1 MRLIT
6 TTLAL
11 TALALASASCEPAGD
26 RYLMVTASE
35 TGAYYPI
42 GQAIARLV
50 HAGDSGLR
58 LDVRPSG
65 GSADN
70 ARQLGRGDADFAL
83 IQNDFAVFATR
94 GEQAFDGNPI
104 ENIRGVAALYPEQ
117 IHLVARADA
126 DINSVADLAGKRVS
140 IGDAGSGTEGNA
152 LHVLDAYGLTTD
164 DLGRQERLTPSQS
177 ADHLQDGRLDA
188 MFFTVAVG
196 APAINEASREIDVVF
211 VPIEGPERDALIEQF
226 PYYSPSPIPADA
238 YGSATPNDDV
248 PGISVMASLVARAE
262 VPDEAVEAVLD
273 AILGDIDAF
282 RASHARLADFNRE
295 SAEANLPIDLHP
307 AAANWYSRA
316 ALHATPAYASF
327 INPQFSLT
335 AANDDADDKGEGV
348 GETCTC
354 CPDCH

>member
-6 TTLAL
+6 TCLAL

-26 RYLMVTASE
+26 RYRIVTASE
-35 TGAYYPI
+35 GGAYYPI

-50 HAGDSGLR
+50 HAGDSGIR

-83 IQNDFAVFATR
+83 IQNDVAVFATR
-94 GEQAFDGNPI
+94 GEEDFDGRAI
-104 ENIRGVAALYPEQ
+104 DNIRGVAALYPEQ

-140 IGDAGSGTEGNA
+140 IGDAGSGTESNA
-152 LHVLDAYGLTTD
+152 LQVLDAYDLTPD
-164 DLGRQERLTPSQS
+164 DLGRQERLTPGQS
-177 ADHLQDGRLDA
+177 AEYLQDGRLDA

-196 APAINEASREIDVVF
+196 AADIHQAATQIDVVF
-211 VPIEGPERDALIEQF
+211 VPIDGPERDALIEQY
-226 PYYSPSPIPADA
+226 PYYSASPIPADA
-238 YGSATPNDDV
+238 YGDATPDADV
-248 PGISVMASLVARAE
+248 PGISVMASLVVRAE

-282 RASHARLADFNRE
+282 RGAHARLRDFTRE
-295 SAEANLPIDLHP
+295 SAEANLPVDMHP
-307 AAANWYSRA
+307 AAAAWYSRA
-316 ALHATPAYASF
+316 ALRASPAYAGF

-335 AANDDADDKGEGV
+335 GNDDGDGEA
-348 GETCTC
+348 CTC

>member
-1 MRLIT
+1 MRRLAAC
-6 TTLAL
+6 LAL
-11 TALALASASCEPAGD
+11 AALALASASCEPAGD
-26 RYLMVTASE
+26 RYLMVTASQ
-35 TGAYYPI
+35 TGAYHPI

-50 HAGDSGLR
+50 HAGDSGIR
-58 LDVRPSG
+58 IDVRPSG

-83 IQNDFAVFATR
+83 MQNDFAVFATR

-104 ENIRGVAALYPEQ
+104 DNIRGVAALYPEQ

-126 DINSVADLAGKRVS
+126 GINSVADLAGKRVS

-152 LHVLDAYGLTTD
+152 LHILEAYGLSSD
-164 DLGRQERLTPSQS
+164 DLGARERLDPSVS
-177 ADHLQDGRLDA
+177 AEYLQDGRLDA

-196 APAINEASREIDVVF
+196 AAAIQEAASQTDIVF
-211 VPIEGPERDALIEQF
+211 VPIEGSERDALIEQY

-238 YGSATPNDDV
+238 YGSGTPGADV
-248 PGISVMASLVARAE
+248 PGVSVMASLVVRAE

-282 RASHARLADFNRE
+282 RGSHARLAEFNRE
-295 SAEANLPIDLHP
+295 SAEANLPIDMHP
-307 AAANWYSRA
+307 AAAAWYSRA
-316 ALHATPAYASF
+316 ALRASPAYAGF
-327 INPQFSLT
+327 VAPQISLT
-335 AANDDADDKGEGV
+335 DDDGEA
-348 GETCTC
+348 CTC